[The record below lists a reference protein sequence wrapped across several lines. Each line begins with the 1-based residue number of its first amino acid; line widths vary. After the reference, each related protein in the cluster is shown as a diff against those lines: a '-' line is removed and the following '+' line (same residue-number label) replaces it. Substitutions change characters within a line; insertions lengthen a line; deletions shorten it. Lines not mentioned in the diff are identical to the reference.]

1 MASTRGPPR
10 GVVGPELW
18 PVGGIDSPIRPY
30 HFLPPR
36 GLLSSVMSGGHIIF
50 APKDEEIL
58 AYSARNLV
66 GVLVVAPGPCGSVG
80 WCSKS

>member
-18 PVGGIDSPIRPY
+18 PVGGIGSPIRPY

-36 GLLSSVMSGGHIIF
+36 GLLSSVMSGGHIILHQKMKRYW
-50 APKDEEIL
+50 PIL
-58 AYSARNLV
+58 RAIWLVFSLLRRGPAAR
-66 GVLVVAPGPCGSVG
+66 
-80 WCSKS
+80 